1 MKRYGN
7 LFDQCFSI
15 ENLFQA
21 YLIARK
27 GKRKKRACF
36 EFEKNLGV
44 NLTKLREEILTDRYK
59 PRPYFKFVVHEPKQR
74 IIQAPA
80 FRDVIVQHA
89 IYKIIYP
96 IFDQTFIDT
105 NFACR
110 KNKGTHKCADYVQQS
125 MRQCSNDNY
134 ILHLDIKKFFYSI
147 DHDIL
152 FELVKR
158 KIKDFRL
165 LKIIDLFIHY
175 DKKIGIPIGNLLSQ
189 LFASVYLN
197 PVDHWIKRTLKV
209 QYYTRYVDDMV
220 LIGLTFDQ
228 AKSFKYQIEKFIYQ
242 NLNLILSK
250 FSIML
255 VKKGL
260 NFVGY
265 RTWRSRRFVRKHSI
279 YKFNKVLKQN
289 KITNLTSA
297 LACALNTSTFNYYLK
312 RINKENPKLL
322 SLSIV
327 RKNNAHF

>member
-44 NLTKLREEILTDRYK
+44 NLTKLREEILTDKYK

-134 ILHLDIKKFFYSI
+134 ILHLDIKKFYYSI

-152 FELVKR
+152 FALVKR
-158 KIKDFRL
+158 KIKDLQL
-165 LKIIDLFIHY
+165 LKILDLFIHY
-175 DKKIGIPIGNLLSQ
+175 DEKLGIPIGNLLSQ
-189 LFASVYLN
+189 LFASIYLN
-197 PVDHWIKRTLKV
+197 PIDHWIKRQLKI

-220 LIGLTFDQ
+220 LIGLTRVQ
-228 AKSFKYQIEKFIYQ
+228 AKQFKYQIEKFIQQ
-242 NLNLILSK
+242 NLNLTLSK
-250 FSIML
+250 SSMSLI
-255 VKKGL
+255 KKGL

-265 RTWRSRRFVRKHSI
+265 RTWRAKRFVRKHSI
-279 YKFNKVLKQN
+279 YKFNKILKQN
-289 KITNLTSA
+289 KIINLTSA
-297 LACALNTSTFNYYLK
+297 LACALNTSTFSYYLRK
-312 RINKENPKLL
+312 INKENPKLL
-322 SLSIV
+322 ALSIV
-327 RKNNAHF
+327 RKNYVYF

>member
-89 IYKIIYP
+89 IYRIIYP
-96 IFDQTFIDT
+96 IFDQTFINT

-110 KNKGTHKCADYVQQS
+110 KNKGTHKCANYVQKS

-158 KIKDFRL
+158 KIKDFQL

-175 DKKIGIPIGNLLSQ
+175 DEKLGIPIGNLLSQ
-189 LFASVYLN
+189 LFASIYLN

-209 QYYTRYVDDMV
+209 QYYTRYVDDIV
-220 LIGLTFDQ
+220 LIGLTLNQ
-228 AKSFKYQIEKFIYQ
+228 AKNFKYQIEKFIHQ
-242 NLNLILSK
+242 NLNLTLSK
-250 FSIML
+250 SSIML

-289 KITNLTSA
+289 KITNLTST
-297 LACALNTSTFNYYLK
+297 LACALNTSTFNYYLQ

>member
-158 KIKDFRL
+158 KIKDFQL

-175 DKKIGIPIGNLLSQ
+175 DEKLGIPIGNLLSQ
-189 LFASVYLN
+189 LFASIYLN

-209 QYYTRYVDDMV
+209 QYYTRYVDDIV
-220 LIGLTFDQ
+220 LIGLTLDQ
-228 AKSFKYQIEKFIYQ
+228 AKSFKYQIEKFTHQ